1 MRRFQGL
8 ALIVATIA
16 GAATSTSAAITF
28 SNIQI
33 TGSIAGSPTVTPGAS
48 DIDFAFGGTSATV
61 GDPVDPL
68 RFGNIIITFNVDST
82 SGPITNDIASVLGAT
97 TGSGTIIFN
106 EIIEDRNTG
115 QILAA
120 RNMTI
125 DASNPPPRN
134 LDIVFSTPSTSF
146 KVKKTFFLYAPA
158 TQAVDVANVSLVEQR
173 FVPTPGALAL
183 MGLGG
188 LVATRRRR

>member
-1 MRRFQGL
+1 M
-8 ALIVATIA
+8 IVATVA
-16 GAATSTSAAITF
+16 GAATSASAAIVF

-33 TGSIAGSPTVTPGAS
+33 SGSLAGTPTVTQGTS
-48 DIDFAFGGTSATV
+48 DIDFSFGGTSATV

-68 RFGNIIITFNVDST
+68 RFGNIVITFNVDST
-82 SGPITNDIASVLGAT
+82 SGPITLDVASILGAT
-97 TGSGTIIFN
+97 TGSGVIIFN
-106 EIIEDRNTG
+106 EIVEDRNTG

-134 LDIVFSTPSTSF
+134 LDIVFATGSTSF

-158 TQAVDVANVSLVEQR
+158 TQALDVANISLVEQR

-183 MGLGG
+183 LGLGG
-188 LVATRRRR
+188 LVAGRRRR